1 MSQSDSGKKPGATG
15 ASCENY
21 IGSTVGSFASRISQ
35 KLKIQEEQE
44 GKDKEAQ
51 TVRHAL
57 MMQAMTTIRKTLQ
70 KTARLRL
77 SDRFQFDLEISD
89 HDGWPQ
95 MALLLIDASAP
106 DRCDFGLIIGANDLK
121 KQGMIQLSMRSG
133 EILGALHLCNPEDT
147 GRLPLLLK
155 RSLRDFLDRA
165 AEYILNPAKPSD
177 SLEHETKSI
186 TDEELDHI
194 QAALSKEEL
203 FNEDEYAAA
212 QNLVEDSAGADD
224 HAPIDIG
231 GK

>member
-1 MSQSDSGKKPGATG
+1 MAHSKSDKEPGVTG
-15 ASCENY
+15 STCENY

-57 MMQAMTTIRKTLQ
+57 MMQAMTSIRKTLQ
-70 KTARLRL
+70 KTARIRL
-77 SDRFQFDLEISD
+77 SDRFQFELDISD

-95 MALLLIDASAP
+95 MALLLIDSSAP
-106 DRCDFGLIIGANDLK
+106 DRCDFGLVIGANDLK
-121 KQGMIQLSMRSG
+121 KQGTIQLSMRSG
-133 EILGALHLCNPEDT
+133 EILGALHLCNPDDT

-177 SLEHETKSI
+177 SLEHETRAIS
-186 TDEELDHI
+186 DEEIDHI
-194 QAALSKEEL
+194 QTALSKEEL
-203 FNEDEYAAA
+203 FNEDEYANA
-212 QNLVEDSAGADD
+212 QNLVEDNATTDA
-224 HAPIDIG
+224 HTPIDLGI
-231 GK
+231 K